1 MIPLLRDPNHWR
13 SRAQEA
19 RDLAEKIAD
28 HESKLRMLHIADEY
42 DKLAKRAEMRV
53 KTPPQSK

>member
-1 MIPLLRDPNHWR
+1 MIPTVRDPKHWR
-13 SRAQEA
+13 SRAKEA

-28 HESKLRMLHIADEY
+28 HESKLRMLGIADEY
-42 DKLAKRAEMRV
+42 EKLAERAEMRA